1 MKSKNPYGCLE
12 RVKMIYTYLIQYDG
26 IDGFRSI
33 DFCAENKK
41 EAINLFNQ
49 WCVNDN
55 KMPAPVPIKS
65 IEIVYN
71 DDDAEEYGVKYA
83 LGR

>member
-1 MKSKNPYGCLE
+1 
-12 RVKMIYTYLIQYDG
+12 MIYTYLIQYDG
-26 IDGFRSI
+26 IDGFGSI
-33 DFCAENKK
+33 DFCAENRK

-65 IEIVYN
+65 IEIIYN
-71 DDDAEEYGVKYA
+71 DEDAEEYGAKYNSVEK
-83 LGR
+83 R

>member
-1 MKSKNPYGCLE
+1 
-12 RVKMIYTYLIQYDG
+12 MIYTYLIQYDG
-26 IDGFRSI
+26 FDGFGSI
-33 DFCAENKK
+33 DFCAENRK

-65 IEIVYN
+65 IETIYN
-71 DDDAEEYGVKYA
+71 DDDAEEYGDEYGVGDRKA
-83 LGR
+83 